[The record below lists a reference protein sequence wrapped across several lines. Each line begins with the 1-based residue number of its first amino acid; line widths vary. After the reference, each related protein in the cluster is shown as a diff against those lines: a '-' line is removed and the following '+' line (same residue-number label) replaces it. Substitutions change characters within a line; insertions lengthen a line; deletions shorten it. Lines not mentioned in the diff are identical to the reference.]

1 MAFTLA
7 SKVALVT
14 GAGRGIGRAIAEKLA
29 GSGAAVMVND
39 LDPDPASATEAAIRD
54 AGGRCTS
61 LAGDVTHAKFP
72 QQLVNAT
79 LEYFGGLDIIV
90 NNAGYT
96 WDGPIHKMSDE
107 QFQAMLDIHI
117 VAPFRILRAAST
129 HIRESAKKEIAEGR
143 RVMRKVVN
151 ITSIAGTD
159 GNAGQVG
166 YSSGKAG
173 VIGLTR
179 TLAKEWGRY
188 NVNVNAVG
196 FGLIQTRLTQP
207 LTQEGASI
215 EVQGRTIAV
224 GVQPKVLDSVK
235 ALCPLGRA
243 GTAEEAAGAV
253 LFFCSPLSDY
263 VTGEVLICGGG
274 MHF

>member
-1 MAFTLA
+1 M
-7 SKVALVT
+7 VT
-14 GAGRGIGRAIAEKLA
+14 GGGRGIGRAIAETLA
-29 GSGAAVMVND
+29 AYGAAVFVND
-39 LDPDPASATEAAIRD
+39 LDEAPAAEAAAAIRQS
-54 AGGRCTS
+54 GGKAAHF
-61 LAGDVTHAKFP
+61 AGDVTRPEFP
-72 QQLVNAT
+72 QALVNAV
-79 LEYFGGLDIIV
+79 LEQLGGLDIIV

-96 WDGPIHKMSDE
+96 WDSVIQKTTDE

-117 VAPFRILRAAST
+117 AAPFRILRAASA
-129 HIRESAKKEIAEGR
+129 HLRETAKREIAEGR

-159 GNAGQVG
+159 GNAGQAG

-173 VIGLTR
+173 IIGLTK
-179 TLAKEWGRY
+179 TMAKEWGRY

-196 FGLIQTRLTQP
+196 FGIIETRLTQP
-207 LTQEGASI
+207 LSQEGASI
-215 EVQGRTIAV
+215 DIQGRKIAV
-224 GVQPKVLDSVK
+224 GVQPKFLD
-235 ALCPLGRA
+235 ALRQACPLGRT

-274 MHF
+274 LHF